1 MSARGREWIAANL
14 PHQGTMSLLAEV
26 VDWDAQ
32 RLRARA
38 ASHRDPGNPLR
49 RGAELPIACAIEYGA
64 QAVAAHGALVSEAP
78 SGAGF
83 LASVR
88 SVAFHGTRLDDV
100 REDLDIEV
108 EQIGGGAGGLLYR
121 FAIRAGARMLAEGRL
136 AIVLGAARFPR
147 DAA

>member
-14 PHQGTMSLLAEV
+14 PHQGTMSLLAEI

-38 ASHRDPGNPLR
+38 TSHRDAANPLR
-49 RGAELPIACAIEYGA
+49 RGGELPIACGIEYGA
-64 QAVAAHGALVSEAP
+64 QAVAAHGALASEAP
-78 SGAGF
+78 SGPGF

-88 SVAFHGTRLDDV
+88 SVAFHATRLDDV

-108 EQIGGGAGGLLYR
+108 EQIGRGAGGLLYR
-121 FAIRAGARMLAEGRL
+121 FALTAGTRPLLAGRL
-136 AIVLGAARFPR
+136 AIVLGEFRFPR
-147 DAA
+147 DAG